1 MLDWIFEPW
10 PWWISGPAIG
20 LTVPTLLVVGNR
32 MLGVSGNLRAT
43 CAAVAPGRADYFRFD
58 WKRVAGWNLLF
69 ALGIGLG
76 GLIAATLLGG
86 GGEVAIS
93 EATRADLAALGITSR
108 EGLAP
113 VEIFSWSSLGT
124 VRGLVF
130 LLFGGFLVGFGASYA
145 GGCTSGHAILG
156 LADFQLPSLVA
167 VIGFFAG
174 GLAVTHFLLPLLL
187 GGGA

>member
-1 MLDWIFEPW
+1 MLDWILDPW
-10 PWWISGPAIG
+10 PWWIAGPAIG
-20 LTVPTLLVVGNR
+20 LTVPTLLIVGNR

-43 CAAVAPGRADYFRFD
+43 CAAVAPGRADFFRFN
-58 WKRVAGWNLLF
+58 WRSVAGWNLLF

-76 GLIAATLLGG
+76 GFLAVTFLGG
-86 GGEVAIS
+86 GGEVLVS
-93 EATRADLAALGITSR
+93 EATRADLATLGITST

-113 VEIFSWSSLGT
+113 SEIFSWANVLS
-124 VRGLVF
+124 VRGLIF
-130 LLFGGFLVGFGASYA
+130 LVLGGFLVGFGAAYA
-145 GGCTSGHAILG
+145 GGCTSGHAIMG
-156 LADFQLPSLVA
+156 LADLQLPSLVA